1 MSDGTVSDG
10 TVSDETTSDES
21 FRDEARLEDSD
32 DEDAAS
38 GALIDVLIEQ
48 LERLP
53 AQPSVAVRTVWVADQ
68 PNSSAKDLAAAL
80 AADPSL
86 TARVLR
92 LANSAY
98 YGLSRR
104 VAEVSFAVTVVG
116 FPTVRAMAAV
126 HASGL
131 FEPGEHTVPD
141 NYWEH
146 SVATATVC
154 SLLAPRAGVRPNQAF
169 PLGLLHDLGSAL
181 LFRADPERFDAAMAQ
196 ARAGT
201 PLRKAEKAIFGMAHD
216 EAAAR
221 VFAAWRFPETF
232 IEAVADHHAHPATL
246 TSPHTL
252 LLVAAEAVAS
262 RLTKA
267 QGPELEHGQNAGLRA
282 LGLEVTDAVSLA
294 RQVEDDVAQL
304 LQAFSS

>member
-1 MSDGTVSDG
+1 MSEPV
-10 TVSDETTSDES
+10 VVVDEE
-21 FRDEARLEDSD
+21 ELPE
-32 DEDAAS
+32 EDAQR
-38 GALIDVLIEQ
+38 GALVDALIEE

-68 PNSSAKDLAAAL
+68 PQSSSKDLAAAL
-80 AADPSL
+80 TADPSL

-104 VAEVSFAVTVVG
+104 VADVAFAVTVVG

-141 NYWEH
+141 GYWEH
-146 SVATATVC
+146 SVATASVC
-154 SLLAPRAGVRPNQAF
+154 SVLAPRAGVRANQAF

-181 LFRADPERFDAAMAQ
+181 LFRADPERFEAVQ
-196 ARAGT
+196 AEARNGR
-201 PLRKAEKAIFGMAHD
+201 PLRSVEKAVYGMPHD

-221 VFAAWRFPETF
+221 VFSAWRFPETF

-246 TSPHTL
+246 SEPHSL
-252 LLVAAEAVAS
+252 LLVAAESVAA
-262 RLTKA
+262 RLVNCDSGGHPRTPGLGA
-267 QGPELEHGQNAGLRA
+267 ELEHGQNAGLRA
-282 LGLEVTDAVSLA
+282 LGLDVTDALAIA

>member
-1 MSDGTVSDG
+1 VSDP
-10 TVSDETTSDES
+10 VL
-21 FRDEARLEDSD
+21 LED
-32 DEDAAS
+32 DEEDS
-38 GALIDVLIEQ
+38 ERGALVDTLIEE

-80 AADPSL
+80 TADPSL

-131 FEPGEHTVPD
+131 FDPGEHTVPD
-141 NYWEH
+141 GYWEH
-146 SVATATVC
+146 SVATATLC
-154 SLLAPRAGVRPNQAF
+154 SVLAPRAGVRPNQAF

-181 LFRADPERFDAAMAQ
+181 LYRADPERFELVQ
-196 ARAGT
+196 AEARNGR
-201 PLRKAEKAIFGMAHD
+201 PLRSAEKAAYGMAHD

-221 VFAAWRFPETF
+221 VFSAWRFPETF

-246 TSPHTL
+246 SEPHTL
-252 LLVAAEAVAS
+252 LLVAAEAIAS
-262 RLTKA
+262 RLVPSLSGGHPRTPGLPGA
-267 QGPELEHGQNAGLRA
+267 ELEHGQNAGLRA
-282 LGLEVTDAVSLA
+282 LNLDITDAITIA

>member
-1 MSDGTVSDG
+1 MTDLLA
-10 TVSDETTSDES
+10 
-21 FRDEARLEDSD
+21 DEAEEKAEAER
-32 DEDAAS
+32 
-38 GALIDVLIEQ
+38 GALVDVLIEE

-68 PNSSAKDLAAAL
+68 PTSSAKDLAAAL
-80 AADPSL
+80 TADPSL

-104 VAEVSFAVTVVG
+104 IADVTFAVTVVG

-131 FEPGEHTVPD
+131 FEPGERTVPD
-141 NYWEH
+141 GYWEH

-154 SLLAPRAGVRPNQAF
+154 SVLAPRAGVRPNQAF
-169 PLGLLHDLGSAL
+169 PLGLLHDLGTAL
-181 LFRADPERFDAAMAQ
+181 LFRADPERFLAVQ
-196 ARAGT
+196 GEARDGR
-201 PLRKAEKAIFGMAHD
+201 PLRAAEKAAYGLAHD

-221 VFAAWRFPETF
+221 VFSAWRFPETF
-232 IEAVADHHAHPATL
+232 IDAVADHHAHPATL
-246 TSPHTL
+246 TEPHAL

-262 RLTKA
+262 RLVKTPA
-267 QGPELEHGQNAGLRA
+267 YELEHGQNTGLRA
-282 LGLEVTDAVSLA
+282 LNLDVTDALAIA
-294 RQVEDDVAQL
+294 RQVEDDMAQL
-304 LQAFSS
+304 LHAFSS

>member
-1 MSDGTVSDG
+1 
-10 TVSDETTSDES
+10 
-21 FRDEARLEDSD
+21 
-32 DEDAAS
+32 
-38 GALIDVLIEQ
+38 
-48 LERLP
+48 
-53 AQPSVAVRTVWVADQ
+53 VWVADQ
-68 PNSSAKDLAAAL
+68 PHSSAKDLAAAL
-80 AADPSL
+80 TADPSL

-104 VAEVSFAVTVVG
+104 VADVAFAVTVVG

-141 NYWEH
+141 GYWEH
-146 SVATATVC
+146 SVATATLC
-154 SLLAPRAGVRPNQAF
+154 SVLAPRAGVRPNQAF

-181 LFRADPERFDAAMAQ
+181 LFRADPGRFGAVQ
-196 ARAGT
+196 AEARGGRSLRA
-201 PLRKAEKAIFGMAHD
+201 AEKAAYGMAHD

-221 VFAAWRFPETF
+221 VFSAWRFPETF

-246 TSPHTL
+246 TEPHAL
-252 LLVAAEAVAS
+252 LLVAAEAVAD
-262 RLTKA
+262 RITKSGA
-267 QGPELEHGQNAGLRA
+267 ELEHGPNAGLRA
-282 LGLEVTDAVSLA
+282 LGIDVAEAVAIA

-304 LQAFSS
+304 LQAFSG

>member
-1 MSDGTVSDG
+1 VS
-10 TVSDETTSDES
+10 EILLEE
-21 FRDEARLEDSD
+21 EAP
-32 DEDAAS
+32 DEDAER
-38 GALIDVLIEQ
+38 GALVDVLIEE

-80 AADPSL
+80 TADPAL

-104 VAEVSFAVTVVG
+104 VADVTFAVTVVG

-131 FEPGEHTVPD
+131 FEGEHTVPD
-141 NYWEH
+141 GYWEH
-146 SVATATVC
+146 SVATATLC
-154 SLLAPRAGVRPNQAF
+154 SVLAPRAGVRPNQAF

-181 LFRADPERFDAAMAQ
+181 LFRADPDRFEAVQ
-196 ARAGT
+196 AEARNGR
-201 PLRKAEKAIFGMAHD
+201 PLRVAEKAAYGMAHD

-221 VFAAWRFPETF
+221 VFSAWRFPETF
-232 IEAVADHHAHPATL
+232 FEAVADHHAHPATL
-246 TSPHTL
+246 TEPHTL

-262 RLTKA
+262 RLMTSPA
-267 QGPELEHGQNAGLRA
+267 SELEHGQNAGLRA
-282 LGLEVTDAVSLA
+282 LNLDVTDALAIA
-294 RQVEDDVAQL
+294 RQVEDDVAHL

>member
-1 MSDGTVSDG
+1 VSNPLMVDE
-10 TVSDETTSDES
+10 DETP
-21 FRDEARLEDSD
+21 
-32 DEDAAS
+32 DEDAER
-38 GALIDVLIEQ
+38 GALVDTLIEE
-48 LERLP
+48 LESLP

-80 AADPSL
+80 TADPSL

-131 FEPGEHTVPD
+131 FEGEHTVPEG
-141 NYWEH
+141 YWEH
-146 SVATATVC
+146 SVATATLC
-154 SLLAPRAGVRPNQAF
+154 SVLAPRAGVRPNQAF

-181 LFRADPERFDAAMAQ
+181 LYRADPDRFEAVQ
-196 ARAGT
+196 AEARGGRA
-201 PLRKAEKAIFGMAHD
+201 LRAAEKAAFGMAHD

-221 VFAAWRFPETF
+221 VFSAWRFPETF

-246 TSPHTL
+246 SEPHTL
-252 LLVAAEAVAS
+252 LLVAAEAVAG
-262 RLTKA
+262 RLVPGA
-267 QGPELEHGQNAGLRA
+267 ELEHGHNAGLRA
-282 LGLEVTDAVSLA
+282 LNLDLTDALAIA
-294 RQVEDDVAQL
+294 RQVEDDVAHL

>member
-1 MSDGTVSDG
+1 
-10 TVSDETTSDES
+10 
-21 FRDEARLEDSD
+21 
-32 DEDAAS
+32 
-38 GALIDVLIEQ
+38 
-48 LERLP
+48 
-53 AQPSVAVRTVWVADQ
+53 
-68 PNSSAKDLAAAL
+68 NSSAKDLAAAL
-80 AADPSL
+80 TADPAL

-141 NYWEH
+141 GYWEH

-154 SLLAPRAGVRPNQAF
+154 SVLAPRAGVRANQAF

-181 LFRADPERFDAAMAQ
+181 LFRADPERFEAVQ
-196 ARAGT
+196 AEARNGR
-201 PLRKAEKAIFGMAHD
+201 PLPSVEQAVYGMPHD

-221 VFAAWRFPETF
+221 VFSAWRFPETF

-246 TSPHTL
+246 SEPHSL
-252 LLVAAEAVAS
+252 LLVAAESVAA
-262 RLTKA
+262 RLVKTLGA
-267 QGPELEHGQNAGLRA
+267 ELEHGQNAGLRA
-282 LGLEVTDAVSLA
+282 LGLDVTDALASA
-294 RQVEDDVAQL
+294 RQVEDDVAHL
-304 LQAFSS
+304 LQAFSPQHPGRDRRPRATGAGAP

>member
-1 MSDGTVSDG
+1 MTDLLS
-10 TVSDETTSDES
+10 E
-21 FRDEARLEDSD
+21 EAE
-32 DEDAAS
+32 EKEEAAR
-38 GALIDVLIEQ
+38 GALVDVLIEE

-68 PNSSAKDLAAAL
+68 PTSSAKDLAAAL
-80 AADPSL
+80 TADPAL

-104 VAEVSFAVTVVG
+104 IADVTFAVTVVG

-131 FEPGEHTVPD
+131 FEPGDHTVPD
-141 NYWEH
+141 GYWEH

-154 SLLAPRAGVRPNQAF
+154 SVLAPRAGVRPNQAF
-169 PLGLLHDLGSAL
+169 PLGLLHDLGTAL
-181 LFRADPERFDAAMAQ
+181 LFRADPERFLAVQ
-196 ARAGT
+196 AEARDGR
-201 PLRKAEKAIFGMAHD
+201 PLRAAEKAAYGLAHD

-221 VFAAWRFPETF
+221 VFSAWRFPETF
-232 IEAVADHHAHPATL
+232 IEAVADHHTHPATL
-246 TSPHTL
+246 AEPHAL

-262 RLTKA
+262 RLVKTPA
-267 QGPELEHGQNAGLRA
+267 YELEHGQNTGLRA
-282 LGLEVTDAVSLA
+282 LNLDVTDALAIA

-304 LQAFSS
+304 LHAFSS

>member
-1 MSDGTVSDG
+1 VTDVLAEG
-10 TVSDETTSDES
+10 EEES
-21 FRDEARLEDSD
+21 EEAER
-32 DEDAAS
+32 
-38 GALIDVLIEQ
+38 GALVDVLIEE

-68 PNSSAKDLAAAL
+68 PTSSAKDLAAAL
-80 AADPSL
+80 TADPAL

-104 VAEVSFAVTVVG
+104 IADVTFAVTVVG

-141 NYWEH
+141 GYWEH

-154 SLLAPRAGVRPNQAF
+154 SVLAPRAGVRPNQAF
-169 PLGLLHDLGSAL
+169 PLGLLHDLGTAL
-181 LFRADPERFDAAMAQ
+181 LFRADPERFLAAQ
-196 ARAGT
+196 AEARDGR
-201 PLRKAEKAIFGMAHD
+201 PLRAAEKAAYGMAHD

-221 VFAAWRFPETF
+221 VFSAWRFPETF

-246 TSPHTL
+246 TEPHAL

-262 RLTKA
+262 RLVKTPA
-267 QGPELEHGQNAGLRA
+267 YELEHGQNTGLRA
-282 LGLEVTDAVSLA
+282 LNLDVTDALAIA

-304 LQAFSS
+304 LHAFSS

>member
-1 MSDGTVSDG
+1 MTDLLA
-10 TVSDETTSDES
+10 
-21 FRDEARLEDSD
+21 DEAEQQAEAER
-32 DEDAAS
+32 
-38 GALIDVLIEQ
+38 GALVDVLIAE

-68 PNSSAKDLAAAL
+68 PTSSAKDLAAAL
-80 AADPSL
+80 TADPSL

-104 VAEVSFAVTVVG
+104 IADVTFAVTVVG

-141 NYWEH
+141 GYWEH

-154 SLLAPRAGVRPNQAF
+154 SVLAPRAGVRPNQAF
-169 PLGLLHDLGSAL
+169 PLGLLHDLGTAL
-181 LFRADPERFDAAMAQ
+181 LFRADPERFGAVHAE
-196 ARAGT
+196 ARDGRS
-201 PLRKAEKAIFGMAHD
+201 LRAAEKAAYGLAHD

-221 VFAAWRFPETF
+221 VFSAWRFPDTF

-246 TSPHTL
+246 TEPHAL
-252 LLVAAEAVAS
+252 LLVAAESVAS
-262 RLTKA
+262 RLVRTP
-267 QGPELEHGQNAGLRA
+267 GYELEHGQNTGLRA
-282 LGLEVTDAVSLA
+282 LNLDVTDAVAIA
-294 RQVEDDVAQL
+294 RQVEDDVAHL
-304 LQAFSS
+304 LHAFSS

>member
-1 MSDGTVSDG
+1 
-10 TVSDETTSDES
+10 
-21 FRDEARLEDSD
+21 
-32 DEDAAS
+32 
-38 GALIDVLIEQ
+38 
-48 LERLP
+48 
-53 AQPSVAVRTVWVADQ
+53 VRTVWVADQ

-80 AADPSL
+80 TADPSL

-104 VAEVSFAVTVVG
+104 VADVAFAVTVVG

-141 NYWEH
+141 GYWEH
-146 SVATATVC
+146 SVATATLC
-154 SLLAPRAGVRPNQAF
+154 SVLAPRAGVRPNQAF

-181 LFRADPERFDAAMAQ
+181 LFRADPDRFEAVQ
-196 ARAGT
+196 AEARGGRSLRA
-201 PLRKAEKAIFGMAHD
+201 AEKAAYGMAHD

-221 VFAAWRFPETF
+221 VFSAWRFPETF

-246 TSPHTL
+246 TEPHSL
-252 LLVAAEAVAS
+252 LLVAAESVAS
-262 RLTKA
+262 RLVESP
-267 QGPELEHGQNAGLRA
+267 GPELEHGQNVGLRA
-282 LGLEVTDAVSLA
+282 LNLDVTDALAIA

>member
-1 MSDGTVSDG
+1 MSDPLILD
-10 TVSDETTSDES
+10 
-21 FRDEARLEDSD
+21 D
-32 DEDAAS
+32 DEDDNPR
-38 GALIDVLIEQ
+38 GALVDTLIEE

-53 AQPSVAVRTVWVADQ
+53 AQPSVAVQTVWVADQ
-68 PNSSAKDLAAAL
+68 PHSSAKDLAAAL
-80 AADPSL
+80 TADPSL
-86 TARVLR
+86 TARVMR

-131 FEPGEHTVPD
+131 FDPGEQTVPD
-141 NYWEH
+141 HYWEH

-154 SLLAPRAGVRPNQAF
+154 SVLAPRAGVRPNQAF

-181 LFRADPERFDAAMAQ
+181 LYRADPGQYEAVQAEARGGRPPRAAERAA
-196 ARAGT
+196 
-201 PLRKAEKAIFGMAHD
+201 FGMAHD

-221 VFAAWRFPETF
+221 VFSAWRFPETF
-232 IEAVADHHAHPATL
+232 VEAVADHHAHPATL
-246 TSPHTL
+246 KEPHTL
-252 LLVAAEAVAS
+252 LLVAAESIAS
-262 RLTKA
+262 RLVRA
-267 QGPELEHGQNAGLRA
+267 PGQELEHGQNAGLRA
-282 LGLEVTDAVSLA
+282 LNLDVTDALA
-294 RQVEDDVAQL
+294 IAGQVEDDVAQL

>member
-1 MSDGTVSDG
+1 MTDLLA
-10 TVSDETTSDES
+10 
-21 FRDEARLEDSD
+21 DEAEEKAEAER
-32 DEDAAS
+32 
-38 GALIDVLIEQ
+38 GALVDVLIEE

-68 PNSSAKDLAAAL
+68 PTSSAKDLAAAL
-80 AADPSL
+80 TADPSL

-104 VAEVSFAVTVVG
+104 IADVTFAVTVVG

-131 FEPGEHTVPD
+131 FEPGERTVPD
-141 NYWEH
+141 GYWEH

-154 SLLAPRAGVRPNQAF
+154 SVLAPRAGVRPNQAF
-169 PLGLLHDLGSAL
+169 PLGLLHDLGTAL
-181 LFRADPERFDAAMAQ
+181 LFRADPERFLAVQ
-196 ARAGT
+196 GEARDGR
-201 PLRKAEKAIFGMAHD
+201 PLRAAEKAAYGLAHD

-221 VFAAWRFPETF
+221 VFSAWRFPETF
-232 IEAVADHHAHPATL
+232 IDAVADHHAHPATL
-246 TSPHTL
+246 TEPHAL

-262 RLTKA
+262 RLVKTPA
-267 QGPELEHGQNAGLRA
+267 YELEHGQNTGLRA
-282 LGLEVTDAVSLA
+282 LNLDVTDALAIA

-304 LQAFSS
+304 LHAFSS

>member
-1 MSDGTVSDG
+1 VSDVG
-10 TVSDETTSDES
+10 VEEEEG
-21 FRDEARLEDSD
+21 EAAERS
-32 DEDAAS
+32 
-38 GALIDVLIEQ
+38 ALVDVLIEE

-68 PNSSAKDLAAAL
+68 PQSSSKDLAAAL
-80 AADPSL
+80 TADPSL

-104 VAEVSFAVTVVG
+104 VADVAFAVTVVG

-131 FEPGEHTVPD
+131 FEPGEPTVPD
-141 NYWEH
+141 GYWEH
-146 SVATATVC
+146 SVATASIC
-154 SLLAPRAGVRPNQAF
+154 SVLAPRAGVRANQAF

-181 LFRADPERFDAAMAQ
+181 LFRADPERFLEVQ
-196 ARAGT
+196 VEARNGRS
-201 PLRKAEKAIFGMAHD
+201 LRSVEKAVYGMAHD
-216 EAAAR
+216 DAAAR
-221 VFAAWRFPETF
+221 VFSAWRFPETF

-246 TSPHTL
+246 SEPHSL
-252 LLVAAEAVAS
+252 LLVAAESVAA
-262 RLTKA
+262 RLVKTPGA
-267 QGPELEHGQNAGLRA
+267 ELEHGQNAGLRA
-282 LGLEVTDAVSLA
+282 LGLDITDALAIA

-304 LQAFSS
+304 LHAFSS

>member
-1 MSDGTVSDG
+1 MREPLLV
-10 TVSDETTSDES
+10 
-21 FRDEARLEDSD
+21 DEAEEQAERER
-32 DEDAAS
+32 
-38 GALIDVLIEQ
+38 GALVDVLIEE

-80 AADPSL
+80 TADPSL

-131 FEPGEHTVPD
+131 FDGEHTVPD
-141 NYWEH
+141 GYWEH
-146 SVATATVC
+146 SVATATIC
-154 SLLAPRAGVRPNQAF
+154 SVLAPRAGVRPNHAF

-181 LFRADPERFDAAMAQ
+181 LFRADPERFAAVQ
-196 ARAGT
+196 AEARNNR
-201 PLRKAEKAIFGMAHD
+201 PLRAAEKAAYGMAHD

-221 VFAAWRFPETF
+221 VFSAWRFPETF

-246 TSPHTL
+246 TEPHTL
-252 LLVAAEAVAS
+252 LLAAAESVAS
-262 RLTKA
+262 RLVRSP
-267 QGPELEHGQNAGLRA
+267 GYEFEHGQNAGLRA
-282 LGLEVTDAVSLA
+282 LHLDVTDALAIA

-304 LQAFSS
+304 LHAFSE

>member
-1 MSDGTVSDG
+1 MSDAVII
-10 TVSDETTSDES
+10 DEDEVG
-21 FRDEARLEDSD
+21 
-32 DEDAAS
+32 DEDAER
-38 GALIDVLIEQ
+38 GALVDVLIEE

-80 AADPSL
+80 TADPSL

-131 FEPGEHTVPD
+131 FEPGEHSVPD
-141 NYWEH
+141 GYWEH

-154 SLLAPRAGVRPNQAF
+154 SVLAPRAGVRPNQAF

-181 LFRADPERFDAAMAQ
+181 LFRADPKRFAEVQEMARNGKGL
-196 ARAGT
+196 RA
-201 PLRKAEKAIFGMAHD
+201 AEKAVYGMAHD

-221 VFAAWRFPETF
+221 VFSAWRFPETF

-246 TSPHTL
+246 TEPHSL

-262 RLTKA
+262 RLVKVPGA
-267 QGPELEHGQNAGLRA
+267 ELEHGPNAGLRA
-282 LGLEVTDAVSLA
+282 LNLDVTEALAIA

>member
-1 MSDGTVSDG
+1 MSEIVIHDDGTL
-10 TVSDETTSDES
+10 EEIPDES
-21 FRDEARLEDSD
+21 D
-32 DEDAAS
+32 DPKGGLVDA
-38 GALIDVLIEQ
+38 LIEQ

-80 AADPSL
+80 TADPSL

-104 VAEVSFAVTVVG
+104 VDEVSFAVTVVG

-141 NYWEH
+141 RYWEH
-146 SVATATVC
+146 SVATATLC
-154 SLLAPRAGVRPNQAF
+154 SVLAPRAGVRPNQAF

-181 LFRADPERFDAAMAQ
+181 MFRTDPERYAAVVEEAGNG
-196 ARAGT
+196 ALLRAC
-201 PLRKAEKAIFGMAHD
+201 EKEAFGMAHD
-216 EAAAR
+216 EAASR

-232 IEAVADHHAHPATL
+232 IEAVADHHAHPATVN
-246 TSPHTL
+246 SPHPL
-252 LLVAAEAVAS
+252 LLMAAEAVAS
-262 RLTKA
+262 RLTGA
-267 QGPELEHGQNAGLRA
+267 HAPEFEHGPNTGLRA
-282 LGLEVTDAVSLA
+282 LNMDVTDALAVA

>member
-1 MSDGTVSDG
+1 MTVRSSPTTGTTARVAPHG
-10 TVSDETTSDES
+10 AADE
-21 FRDEARLEDSD
+21 LDSD
-32 DEDAAS
+32 QAEAER
-38 GALIDVLIEQ
+38 GALVDVLIEE

-68 PNSSAKDLAAAL
+68 PNSSSKDLAAAL
-80 AADPSL
+80 TADPSL

-104 VAEVSFAVTVVG
+104 VADVAFAVTVVG

-141 NYWEH
+141 GYWEH
-146 SVATATVC
+146 SVATATLC
-154 SLLAPRAGVRPNQAF
+154 SALASRAGVRANQAF

-181 LFRADPERFDAAMAQ
+181 LFRADPGRYEAVQ
-196 ARAGT
+196 AEARDGRSLRA
-201 PLRKAEKAIFGMAHD
+201 AEKASYGMAHD

-232 IEAVADHHAHPATL
+232 IDAVADHHAHPATL
-246 TSPHTL
+246 TEPHAL
-252 LLVAAEAVAS
+252 LLVAAESVAS
-262 RLTKA
+262 RLSRTA
-267 QGPELEHGQNAGLRA
+267 PYELEHGQNAGLRA
-282 LGLEVTDAVSLA
+282 LNLDVTEALAIA

-304 LQAFSS
+304 LHAFSS